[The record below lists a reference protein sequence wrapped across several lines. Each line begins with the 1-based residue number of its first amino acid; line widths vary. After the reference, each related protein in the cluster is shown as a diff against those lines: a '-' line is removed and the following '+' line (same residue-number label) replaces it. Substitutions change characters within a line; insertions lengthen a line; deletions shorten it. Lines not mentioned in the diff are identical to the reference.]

1 MKIRLKN
8 EFIPICI
15 ASVLLV
21 TVINYFPDNSIRI
34 FLGLPLVLYFP
45 GYILT
50 TIVRPKRNSLGSI
63 ERVALGFGL
72 SVAIISLIMFILNLT
87 PWGFYTMPLLYSL
100 TIFIISSSIIA
111 WYRRRR
117 LPEEDRLDVSF
128 NIRFPEWRGQSMATR
143 VLVVFLIISIAGAI
157 GTAAYTFVNPR
168 AGESYTEF
176 YILPPDGE
184 ELEYYSALPV
194 GQETGVIV
202 GIVNHENTAE
212 EYRIEITLDN
222 EPVEETGIIL
232 LKNEE
237 SWQQTI
243 SFIPDSPCEAKK
255 LEFLL
260 YRENDTEPYRRLYLI
275 VDVIVVEV
283 NQFKHTYT
291 LSESPAVK
299 CHL

>member
-21 TVINYFPDNSIRI
+21 TVINYFPDNGIRM
-34 FLGLPLVLYFP
+34 FLSLPLIIYFP

-50 TIVRPKRNSLGSI
+50 AIVRPKKNSLGSI

-72 SVAIISLIMFILNLT
+72 SVAIISSIMFVLHLT
-87 PWGFYTMPLLYSL
+87 PWGFYTMPLLYGL
-100 TIFIISSSIIA
+100 TIFNISSSVIA

-128 NIRFPEWRGQSMATR
+128 DLRFPQWRGQSMAAR
-143 VLVVFLIISIAGAI
+143 VLVVFLILSIAGAI
-157 GTAAYTFVNPR
+157 GTAAYMFVNPR
-168 AGESYTEF
+168 DGESYTEF

-184 ELEYYSALPV
+184 ELEYYTALPM

-202 GIVNHENTAE
+202 GIVNHENGAE

-222 EPVEETGIIL
+222 ELVEETGIIL
-232 LKNEE
+232 LKNEGG
-237 SWQQTI
+237 WQQNI
-243 SFIPDSPCEAKK
+243 SFFPDSQGEVKE

-260 YRENDTEPYRRLYLI
+260 YRDCDTEPYRRLYLL
-275 VDVIVVEV
+275 VDIID
-283 NQFKHTYT
+283 
-291 LSESPAVK
+291 
-299 CHL
+299 